1 MVVVIIVVITQYK
14 LLISN
19 VLKLVM
25 QIKVFLAYRRCLAA
39 SIKGDLIPGCNEDPG
54 GSEGHHI
61 L

>member
-1 MVVVIIVVITQYK
+1 MVITQYK